1 MNYWLDLFT
10 VKTLEEFQKA
20 GAKVSGFRERRFH
33 TCEQIQPGDKL
44 LCYVTGISRWV
55 GVLRVTKPVYR
66 SEDRIWDMEVFPIRL
81 GVEPEILLPP
91 EHGIPHQLL
100 LPTLHSPARS
110 WSGYLR
116 GSPTRLQKEDA
127 EVILKAIQAAQQ
139 TPVLRPYDKK
149 KAGRV
154 PVANKGTKSGGA
166 EGVTPEQPGLC
177 PWLPTFSQLRGYLT
191 AVDGIPVADLESL
204 ETAIMRLRGTPQ
216 EPVSWENPETWIDE
230 RLKGTDQTL
239 AKRIWSVSGHRINP
253 RYLRGPGIV
262 AERYDLI
269 EESDNKWA
277 VTTAGKDLLSSEFGA
292 TERGIDLQEGMGEIL
307 KIIQVKPN
315 ARRADLLPG
324 WRDFVVGHSN
334 VRQESVVK
342 HFLYNRL
349 QSLLDRK
356 LIERDGQRYRLTR
369 RGEEYLGSLMS
380 GLPDSGSDRTREL
393 LAGVETF
400 NRSQREMLRERL
412 ENMDPYAFERLICDL
427 LTEMGYEDV
436 EVTQPSN
443 DKGVDVKAV
452 AQFGITTINEV
463 IQVKRHR
470 ANIQRTVLDMLRGS
484 LHRFKAQKG
493 TIITTGD
500 YGKGAKDA
508 AFEMGAAPITLINGE
523 TLIDLLIQHEIG
535 VKKKTVDYYELDE
548 SAFQAEESQE
558 IEGVEGEVIGGDVD

>member
-20 GAKVSGFRERRFH
+20 GARVSGFRERRFN
-33 TCEQIQPGDKL
+33 TCQQIQPGDKL

-66 SEDRIWDMEVFPIRL
+66 SEERIWDMEMFPVRL

-91 EHGIPHQLL
+91 EHGVPHQILQ
-100 LPTLHSPARS
+100 PSLHSPARS
-110 WSGYLR
+110 WGGYLR
-116 GSPTRLQKEDA
+116 GSPTRLQQQDA
-127 EVILKAIQAAQQ
+127 EVILDAIQRAQQ

-149 KAGRV
+149 KADRV
-154 PVANKGTKSGGA
+154 PAANKAIGDGGA
-166 EGVTPEQPGLC
+166 KVAAEERPGLC

-191 AVDGIPVADLESL
+191 AIEGVTVSDLESL
-204 ETAIMRLRGTPQ
+204 ETAITGLRGTPQ
-216 EPVSWENPETWIDE
+216 EPVSWESPEVWIE
-230 RLKGTDQTL
+230 ARLQGGNQAL
-239 AKRIWSVSGHRINP
+239 AKRFWSLSGNRVNP

-262 AERYDLI
+262 ADRYDLI
-269 EESDNKWA
+269 EEIDGKWT
-277 VTTAGKDLLSSEFGA
+277 VSTAGKDLLSSEFGA
-292 TERGIDLQEGMGEIL
+292 TERGIDLQEGMGELL
-307 KIIQVKPN
+307 KLIQVKPN
-315 ARRADLLPG
+315 ARRGDLLPG
-324 WRDFVVGHSN
+324 WHDFVVGHSN

-356 LIERDGQRYRLTR
+356 LVERDGQRYRLTV
-369 RGEEYLGSLMS
+369 RGEDYLSSLNS
-380 GLPDSGSDRTREL
+380 GLPDTGQNRVREL
-393 LAGVETF
+393 LATVETF
-400 NRSQREMLRERL
+400 NRSQRDLLRDRL

-470 ANIQRTVLDMLRGS
+470 ANIQRPVLDMLRGS

-508 AFEMGAAPITLINGE
+508 AFEMGVAPITLINGDK
-523 TLIDLLIQHEIG
+523 LIDLLVQHEIG
-535 VKKKTVDYYELDE
+535 VKKKTVDYYYVDE
-548 SAFQAEESQE
+548 DAFQAGAP
-558 IEGVEGEVIGGDVD
+558 EGVEGLEAEPDD

>member
-1 MNYWLDLFT
+1 
-10 VKTLEEFQKA
+10 
-20 GAKVSGFRERRFH
+20 
-33 TCEQIQPGDKL
+33 
-44 LCYVTGISRWV
+44 
-55 GVLRVTKPVYR
+55 
-66 SEDRIWDMEVFPIRL
+66 
-81 GVEPEILLPP
+81 
-91 EHGIPHQLL
+91 
-100 LPTLHSPARS
+100 
-110 WSGYLR
+110 
-116 GSPTRLQKEDA
+116 
-127 EVILKAIQAAQQ
+127 
-139 TPVLRPYDKK
+139 
-149 KAGRV
+149 
-154 PVANKGTKSGGA
+154 
-166 EGVTPEQPGLC
+166 
-177 PWLPTFSQLRGYLT
+177 
-191 AVDGIPVADLESL
+191 
-204 ETAIMRLRGTPQ
+204 MRLRGTPQ

-230 RLKGTDQTL
+230 RLKGSDQTL
-239 AKRIWSVSGHRINP
+239 AKRIWSVSGHRVNP

-262 AERYDLI
+262 AERYGLI

-393 LAGVETF
+393 LAMVEAF
-400 NRSQREMLRERL
+400 NRSQRDTLRERL

-470 ANIQRTVLDMLRGS
+470 ANIQRPSSTCCEGRSTGSRLR
-484 LHRFKAQKG
+484 KG
-493 TIITTGD
+493 RSSRPGITGRVPRT
-500 YGKGAKDA
+500 
-508 AFEMGAAPITLINGE
+508 PLSRWVP
-523 TLIDLLIQHEIG
+523 LR
-535 VKKKTVDYYELDE
+535 
-548 SAFQAEESQE
+548 SP
-558 IEGVEGEVIGGDVD
+558 

>member
-66 SEDRIWDMEVFPIRL
+66 SEERIWDMEVFPVRL
-81 GVEPEILLPP
+81 GVEAEILLLP
-91 EHGIPHQLL
+91 EHGIPHQALQ
-100 LPTLHSPARS
+100 PSLHSPARS
-110 WSGYLR
+110 WAGYLR

-127 EVILKAIQAAQQ
+127 EVVLDAIQRAQQ

-149 KAGRV
+149 KAERV
-154 PVANKGTKSGGA
+154 PAANKGTSIAGGEGISSGK
-166 EGVTPEQPGLC
+166 PGLC
-177 PWLPTFSQLRGYLT
+177 AWLPTFSLLRGYLT
-191 AVDGIPVADLESL
+191 AIEGVSVSDLESL
-204 ETAIMRLRGTPQ
+204 ETAIKRLRGTPQ
-216 EPVSWENPETWIDE
+216 EPVSWENPEIWIEE
-230 RLKGTDQTL
+230 RLKGSDQAL
-239 AKRIWSVSGHRINP
+239 AKLIWSKSGHRLNP
-253 RYLRGPGIV
+253 SYSLEPGIV
-262 AERYDLI
+262 ADRYDLI
-269 EESDNKWA
+269 EERDGKWT
-277 VTTAGKDLLSSEFGA
+277 VTSVGKELLASEFGA

-307 KIIQVKPN
+307 KLVQVKRN
-315 ARRADLLPG
+315 ARRSDLLPG
-324 WRDFVVGHSN
+324 WRDFAISHSK

-342 HFLYNRL
+342 GFLYRRL
-349 QSLLDRK
+349 QNLLDRK
-356 LIERDGQRYRLTR
+356 LIDREGQRYRLTP
-369 RGEEYLGSLMS
+369 RGEEYLESLTS
-380 GLPDSGSDRTREL
+380 GLPDAGQNRTKEL

-400 NRSQREMLRERL
+400 NRSQRETLRERL
-412 ENMDPYAFERLICDL
+412 EKMDPYAFERLICDL

-523 TLIDLLIQHEIG
+523 TLIDLLMQHEIG
-535 VKKKTVDYYELDE
+535 VKKKTVDYYEFDE
-548 SAFQAEESQE
+548 SAFQAEEP
-558 IEGVEGEVIGGDVD
+558 GEETSGLTEEEDAES